1 MKRNL
6 LGIGLTVAVALVG
19 GAAGVSAQG
28 TETDQLQALR
38 ARIRADRQALV
49 ADNLGLTDAEGKSF
63 WPLYWRYRGEM
74 AGLGDRL
81 QKLIQDGV
89 RIWADAT
96 ADQARAMVDEFMA
109 IHEEE
114 VKVKESYL
122 PRFRK
127 VLPEQKVARFLQIEN
142 KIDAIVRFELSTSVP
157 LIVSP
162 K

>member
-1 MKRNL
+1 MKRNVL
-6 LGIGLTVAVALVG
+6 RIGLMVAAALVG
-19 GAAGVSAQG
+19 GAAGGFAQG

-49 ADNLGLTDAEGKSF
+49 ADNLGMTDAEARSF
-63 WPLYWRYRGEM
+63 WPLYRRYRGEM

-96 ADQARAMVDEFMA
+96 ADQAKAMVDEFMA
-109 IHEEE
+109 IQAEE